1 MQKKKHHEMQTMKEL
16 TKAEEEIMQVL
27 WDLDAAFVKDIISK
41 LPEPKPAYNTVSTI
55 VRILEQKGFVG
66 HEAHGKSH
74 QYHPLITKE
83 AYTRSF
89 MKGFV
94 KRYFSGSYQQMV
106 SFFTKEDNLSLAE
119 LEELLNE
126 LKNNNDE

>member
-1 MQKKKHHEMQTMKEL
+1 MKEL

-27 WDLDAAFVKDIISK
+27 WKLDSAFVKDVIEC

-66 HEAHGKSH
+66 HEVLGKSH
-74 QYHPLITKE
+74 RYFPLLSKENYTKQ
-83 AYTRSF
+83 F

-94 KRYFSGSYQQMV
+94 SRYFSGSYQQMV
-106 SFFTKEDNLSLAE
+106 SFFTKEDNLTIEE
-119 LEELLNE
+119 LEELMKE
-126 LKNNNDE
+126 LKNSES

>member
-1 MQKKKHHEMQTMKEL
+1 MKEL

-27 WDLDAAFVKDIISK
+27 WQLDAAFVKDVIRK
-41 LPEPKPAYNTVSTI
+41 LPKPKPAYNTVSTV

-66 HEAHGKSH
+66 HEIHGKSH
-74 QYHPLITKE
+74 KYHPLITKE

-94 KRYFSGSYQQMV
+94 KRYFGGSYQQMV
-106 SFFTKEDNLSLAE
+106 SFFTKEDKLSLDE
-119 LEELLNE
+119 LEQLLKR
-126 LKNNNDE
+126 LKDKESLKDKNS